1 MYTQVIPVT
10 LGAHGASAGP
20 STTSYSTIVYQA
32 LYPAGSPEQTTVAGG
47 TAPKSTQYIT
57 SSFTATFAAPTDL
70 SSGAP
75 LSGHFPA
82 TMWAGPS
89 APPSWLSL
97 MFHPRPTG
105 PPGVQASPDQSS
117 ASANSIATA
126 ISSAYAAPGILS
138 GGGSSPSATEGA
150 SVSMTTMSNGVVAPI
165 PTMPPT
171 NTISTQYVPA
181 AGNIASISSS
191 STVTGAT
198 KITATVRVPAMYT
211 GAANKVGAGLTG
223 VAFVVA
229 GLLAL

>member
-1 MYTQVIPVT
+1 
-10 LGAHGASAGP
+10 
-20 STTSYSTIVYQA
+20 
-32 LYPAGSPEQTTVAGG
+32 
-47 TAPKSTQYIT
+47 
-57 SSFTATFAAPTDL
+57 
-70 SSGAP
+70 P

-105 PPGVQASPDQSS
+105 PPVLH
-117 ASANSIATA
+117 
-126 ISSAYAAPGILS
+126 AAPGILS
-138 GGGSSPSATEGA
+138 GGGSSPSETDGA

-211 GAANKVGAGLTG
+211 GAANKAGTGLTG
-223 VAFVVA
+223 VAVVVA